1 MTSTEPESEP
11 ETGEESPEPS
21 GGLFDRILRAR
32 QASTNP
38 WLLALAVIVFA
49 GGTYLAIKSLPPIEQ
64 PVRWWLLLV
73 VGFLCVPLVTI
84 LNALEFRL
92 IARLAHHHPPI
103 LEIMQVTVLGSA
115 ANLLPIPGAVMVR
128 LANLR
133 QAGVRVAKGLNLTA
147 IVGLAWLGTAGVL
160 GGLFQITAEPG
171 FAALAMSTGTAL
183 LVVSLTML
191 ARALE
196 PGTRLAAALELL
208 VIEASFILAQAFRLF
223 LIAAAL
229 RLDVSYSQAVTLVIA
244 TVAAAAIG
252 FLPSGL
258 GAREAIA
265 AVLSPI
271 IGLPASVGLLVT
283 AVDRVLS
290 LLVLTVL
297 SGVITWLGR
306 RSKRKELSRE

>member
-1 MTSTEPESEP
+1 
-11 ETGEESPEPS
+11 
-21 GGLFDRILRAR
+21 
-32 QASTNP
+32 
-38 WLLALAVIVFA
+38 
-49 GGTYLAIKSLPPIEQ
+49 
-64 PVRWWLLLV
+64 
-73 VGFLCVPLVTI
+73 
-84 LNALEFRL
+84 
-92 IARLAHHHPPI
+92 
-103 LEIMQVTVLGSA
+103 
-115 ANLLPIPGAVMVR
+115 
-128 LANLR
+128 
-133 QAGVRVAKGLNLTA
+133 
-147 IVGLAWLGTAGVL
+147 
-160 GGLFQITAEPG
+160 
-171 FAALAMSTGTAL
+171 
-183 LVVSLTML
+183 ML

-208 VIEASFILAQAFRLF
+208 VIEASFILAQALRLF

-265 AVLSPI
+265 AALSPI
-271 IGLPASVGLLVT
+271 IGLPASVGLLIT

-306 RSKRKELSRE
+306 RSKRKRELSLD

>member
-1 MTSTEPESEP
+1 
-11 ETGEESPEPS
+11 
-21 GGLFDRILRAR
+21 
-32 QASTNP
+32 
-38 WLLALAVIVFA
+38 
-49 GGTYLAIKSLPPIEQ
+49 
-64 PVRWWLLLV
+64 
-73 VGFLCVPLVTI
+73 
-84 LNALEFRL
+84 
-92 IARLAHHHPPI
+92 
-103 LEIMQVTVLGSA
+103 
-115 ANLLPIPGAVMVR
+115 
-128 LANLR
+128 
-133 QAGVRVAKGLNLTA
+133 
-147 IVGLAWLGTAGVL
+147 
-160 GGLFQITAEPG
+160 
-171 FAALAMSTGTAL
+171 MSVGTAL

-191 ARALE
+191 AHALE
-196 PGTRLAAALELL
+196 PGTRFAAAIELL

-271 IGLPASVGLLVT
+271 IGLPASVGLLIT

-306 RSKRKELSRE
+306 RSKRKGELSRG